1 MGYRDGLK
9 FQFTK
14 MDALQALSQPVS
26 TLLGVSN
33 QTEQTLNK
41 LGIKNVNSI

>member
-26 TLLGVSN
+26 TLLGVRTK
-33 QTEQTLNK
+33 QNK
-41 LGIKNVNSI
+41 P